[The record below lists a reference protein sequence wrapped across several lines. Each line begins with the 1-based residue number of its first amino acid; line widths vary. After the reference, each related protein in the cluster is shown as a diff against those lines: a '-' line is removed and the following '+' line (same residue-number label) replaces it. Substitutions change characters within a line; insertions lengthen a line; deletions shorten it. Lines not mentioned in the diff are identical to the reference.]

1 MENKS
6 MSMSR
11 RNRSWRIKYRI
22 KSISR
27 RSMSR
32 GIHKYSSATGVV
44 LNGISILSSSSC
56 FRRRSWRWMRSQ
68 QQKQK
73 EKQ

>member
-1 MENKS
+1 MS

-11 RNRSWRIKYRI
+11 RSRIRRIKYRI